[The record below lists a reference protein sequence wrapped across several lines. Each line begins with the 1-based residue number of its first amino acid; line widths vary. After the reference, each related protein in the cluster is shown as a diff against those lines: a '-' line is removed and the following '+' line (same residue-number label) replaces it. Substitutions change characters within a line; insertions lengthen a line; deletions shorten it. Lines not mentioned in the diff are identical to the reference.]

1 MGPPTDNVLIFE
13 NKDQSKTFK
22 NSDSAML
29 DDDTYAEDYSETNDT
44 EEDEDEEFRRAQEM
58 ALAVAALAPKAPTQW
73 TARGRLGRSLTRRK
87 RNKNSHRKAA
97 EEIKLAVADVIC
109 ASTSTNIMG
118 ESSSA
123 AALFPK
129 KKGRNKRGSKST
141 MEKEEPPEFNVLRHL
156 LGKHVEDNLIDNDY
170 YLELEGKVLH
180 GWDLVSCLAVVH
192 LVLLYF
198 LCWVPY
204 TTLEDSAILDV
215 VGNFIQAAFMIDM
228 AFVFCMTNNR
238 RYTRVVSDSS
248 KLGKT
253 PAVVTTKSSS
263 KKKKKKGIKSST
275 TAEDS
280 QKKTI
285 PSSEASADALSTE
298 TIESVE
304 QLLPLEPESRIKL
317 EWLDNISFQVA
328 HLTELEQLQ
337 PTSTLA
343 ERRRFLKARKHVVKA
358 ASAQLGEYLEWR
370 TTNRIDEFFPSTCFT
385 TDEEDWKHAAR
396 GAMEIGNTSGKAQA
410 LPPLPRIVSVF
421 EDDLAEVVLCKQGAR
436 IVHVLPCVLESSLA
450 SNATYA
456 LAVAMY
462 LDRKLDR
469 SCTEKVTVVID
480 IRAGQ
485 GWSNPSSVSIV
496 PFIKLVVGLL
506 NTYFPERL
514 SRCIL
519 YPLPFTATLLFNK
532 AKDYLD
538 PDTAAKIQVCSGAGS
553 VQSPVPEKVF
563 EFIGPKAMECM
574 EERRRSL
581 FR

>member
-1 MGPPTDNVLIFE
+1 MGPPTGKMLVFDS
-13 NKDQSKTFK
+13 KDQNKTLK
-22 NSDSAML
+22 NSDNAML
-29 DDDTYAEDYSETNDT
+29 DDDTYGEDSSVSNRT
-44 EEDEDEEFRRAQEM
+44 EDDEDEEFRRAQEM
-58 ALAVAALAPKAPTQW
+58 ALAVAALAPKGATKW
-73 TARGRLGRSLTRRK
+73 TARGRLGRSINRRR
-87 RNKNSHRKAA
+87 RNKGHKKQA

-109 ASTSTNIMG
+109 ASTATSMGGEKSNSNKKRRST
-118 ESSSA
+118 
-123 AALFPK
+123 P
-129 KKGRNKRGSKST
+129 SKD
-141 MEKEEPPEFNVLRHL
+141 EEPLEFNVLRHL
-156 LGKHVEDNLIDNDY
+156 LGKRVEDNPLLVDNDY
-170 YLELEGKVLH
+170 YLQLEGKVLH

-192 LVLLYF
+192 LVLFYF
-198 LCWVPY
+198 VFWVPY
-204 TTLEDSAILDV
+204 TRLEDCTFLELVS
-215 VGNFIQAAFMIDM
+215 NFIQAAFLIDM
-228 AFVFCMTNNR
+228 SFVFCLTNNR

-248 KLGKT
+248 KVGKA
-253 PAVVTTKSSS
+253 AVAAATTSKTSS
-263 KKKKKKGIKSST
+263 KRTKKSEEKK
-275 TAEDS
+275 
-280 QKKTI
+280 I
-285 PSSEASADALSTE
+285 PSSEASADAVSTE

-304 QLLPLEPESRIKL
+304 QLLPLEAESGIKL
-317 EWLDNISFQVA
+317 EWLDNITFQDT
-328 HLTELEQLQ
+328 HLVELEQLQ

-343 ERRRFLKARKHVVKA
+343 ERRRFLKARKHVIKA
-358 ASAQLGEYLEWR
+358 ASAQLGEYLQWR
-370 TTNRIDEFFPSTCFT
+370 TANRIDQFFPSTSFT

-396 GAMEIGNTSGKAQA
+396 GAMEISNTSGKAQTIQ
-410 LPPLPRIVSVF
+410 PLPRIVSVF
-421 EDDLAEVVLCKQGAR
+421 ENELAEVCLCKQGAR
-436 IVHVLPCVLESSLA
+436 IVHVLPCLLESSLA
-450 SNATYA
+450 SNQTYA

-462 LDRKLDR
+462 LDNKLDR

-574 EERRRSL
+574 EERRRAL